1 MFPGRRVGIQSPPE
15 GEPRP
20 SPWRNFTRTFTRT
33 FTPGGLRS
41 AVRRLVNLR
50 ASPHEIALGCAAG
63 AFASVTPLLGMQT
76 LLAILLAGLLRASV
90 PAAIAGTFVG
100 NPLSWPFI
108 WASTYAMGLQI
119 VGLEGVFDPAM
130 FQRNMLLV
138 WGALLER
145 SPQLLDATVALLW
158 PLVWP
163 MLAGSIPLGLLTGA
177 VVYYIC
183 KNGVRAW
190 RRRRMTRPSAAA
202 E

>member
-1 MFPGRRVGIQSPPE
+1 MHE
-15 GEPRP
+15 TEPAVRIA
-20 SPWRNFTRTFTRT
+20 
-33 FTPGGLRS
+33 GLQ
-41 AVRRLVNLR
+41 AVARRLVNLR
-50 ASPHEIALGCAAG
+50 ASPHEIALGCAVG
-63 AFASVTPLLGMQT
+63 AFVSVTPLLGVQT
-76 LLAILLAGLLRASV
+76 ILAVLLASLLRGSV

-119 VGLEGVFDPAM
+119 VGFEGMLDPAT
-130 FQRNMLLV
+130 FQHNMLLV
-138 WGALLER
+138 WAAVIEH
-145 SPQLLDATVALLW
+145 SPQLLDATVTLLW

-183 KNGVRAW
+183 RNGVQAW
-190 RRRRMTRPSAAA
+190 RDRRMTRRATPA